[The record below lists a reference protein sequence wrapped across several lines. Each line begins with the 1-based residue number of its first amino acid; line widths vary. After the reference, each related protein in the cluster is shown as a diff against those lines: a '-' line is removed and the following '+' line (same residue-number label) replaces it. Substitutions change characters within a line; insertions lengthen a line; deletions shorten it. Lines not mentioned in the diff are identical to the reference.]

1 MSPAPVS
8 EDMSLDIT
16 DQTATVSMDMS
27 LDTTP
32 RKARKMPKTVE
43 YIRTVPQATPK
54 RTKSRTGSEDLGAF
68 LFRNRAKLSP
78 YGLALALM
86 VVAHLLALSPVNVGP
101 WLGLGGGLAAVWVM
115 FQTDLA
121 PKLNRARERQYA
133 AVVGLLSGVWLAV
146 ATCAHEV
153 PAGWTLLVLL
163 AGTTVTAGPWWYH
176 RRIRGRLPVFVGDL
190 VGADRRKALRQSRAI
205 VRGWRNAMGTA
216 QASGTTLRGISFDRW
231 SVSLEVTMDRSM
243 QLGEFRKR
251 CAKLETAL
259 DGSSLA
265 LRRDSARVEGGDT
278 DRARSARVRFM
289 LKDPHAEPIRAAE
302 PTGDTEWLGIGLF
315 ETGAEVLIN
324 LLQHILIA
332 GRSGAGKSVLLH
344 LIIWTL
350 SRIPWVAIVGID
362 MKPGAPELGRWE
374 RSMFKLGK
382 TADDAG
388 AILTALRVGL
398 TARGDVMAAKGW
410 QKWRPDAANPWIV
423 LVVDEA
429 QGITQAGLDGRLA
442 DVAALLRAYGGT
454 LVLATQYPVKD
465 NLPTT
470 VKEQIVTTIGL
481 KTKTSVADR
490 VIFGENADKEGW
502 VCSKIPGDRKGSF
515 YIESDKYEA
524 PLLARAYYLDEDDL
538 DRAVATAPAGVQVD
552 TTTWPTLVRTGAQ
565 DELEAGEG
573 SAEEDVWEAEEMPTD
588 PEAKVLWALG
598 TGSTHR
604 TDIETVTGFTQ
615 KTVDK
620 YLGMLIAQG
629 RAVKVGPARYARKD

>member
-1 MSPAPVS
+1 MPRTIEYIKAAPQV
-8 EDMSLDIT
+8 
-16 DQTATVSMDMS
+16 A
-27 LDTTP
+27 P
-32 RKARKMPKTVE
+32 KRRKAR
-43 YIRTVPQATPK
+43 TPA
-54 RTKSRTGSEDLGAF
+54 EDLSALF
-68 LFRNRAKLSP
+68 FRNRTKLRP
-78 YGLALALM
+78 YLLALAAL
-86 VVAHLLALSPVNVGP
+86 VVAHLLVLVPVNVGP
-101 WLGLGGGLAAVWVM
+101 VLGVGTAAGTTWAMLG
-115 FQTDLA
+115 TDLV
-121 PKLNRARERQYA
+121 PRLNRAVERRY
-133 AVVGLLSGVWLAV
+133 LSGIGIGTGLWLAW
-146 ATCAHEV
+146 ATWYHAV
-153 PAGWTLLVLL
+153 PSLWAIVVLVV
-163 AGTTVTAGPWWYH
+163 GTTVMAAPWWYH
-176 RRIRGRLPVFVGDL
+176 RRIRSRLPVHVGTL
-190 VGADRRKALRQSRAI
+190 SGPDRRKALRRARSL
-205 VRGWRNAMGTA
+205 VNQWRTAMGTA
-216 QASGTTLRGISFDRW
+216 QAAGTELVAISFDQW
-231 SVSLEVTMDRSM
+231 SVSLDVVMHRSM

-259 DGSSLA
+259 DV
-265 LRRDSARVEGGDT
+265 RRDSARVEALG
-278 DRARSARVRFM
+278 DRARGARVRFM
-289 LKDPHAEPIRAAE
+289 LKDPHAEPIRAESPA
-302 PTGDTEWLGIGLF
+302 GDSEWLGIGLF

-552 TTTWPTLVRTGAQ
+552 TTTWPTLVRTGTQ

-573 SAEEDVWEAEEMPTD
+573 SAEEDEVWEAEEMPTD

-604 TDIETVTGFTQ
+604 TDIESVTGFTQ

-620 YLGMLIAQG
+620 YLAVLIAQG
-629 RAVKVGPARYARKD
+629 KAVKVGPARYARTE